1 MTGAEDILPG
11 GPIDTMPGLDDA
23 ARLELLAGAQWW
35 IGYDRAQEALRRFEY
50 LLRYGPGQLRPPNA
64 LLLSPTNNGKSMVV
78 EKFRR
83 DHTPAPQDDTDTET
97 LPVVVVQMPTNPTI
111 SRFYAALLAEVG
123 APGPRSGG
131 GVRGHDLEQM
141 ALHVLRAV
149 NTRVLVIDE
158 LHNMLAGSASA
169 RREFL
174 NLLRYL
180 GNVLR
185 IPLIG
190 VGTQEAYL
198 AIRTDPQLENRFE
211 PIILPLWEP
220 GSETAKLLMSFAAS
234 LPLKRSSPDL
244 LRPDV
249 IKHLLART
257 GGTIGEMLTLLRAA
271 AIAAIET
278 GEESIN
284 ERTLR
289 LAEYKGPVE
298 RRISIERQLVPG

>member
-1 MTGAEDILPG
+1 MVDRLRSGTGRAATVRIPSAVRAGEASPAKRLAAQPHQQRQKHG
-11 GPIDTMPGLDDA
+11 GREIPS
-23 ARLELLAGAQWW
+23 RSYAGSA
-35 IGYDRAQEALRRFEY
+35 GRDRCRESA
-50 LLRYGPGQLRPPNA
+50 
-64 LLLSPTNNGKSMVV
+64 
-78 EKFRR
+78 
-83 DHTPAPQDDTDTET
+83 
-97 LPVVVVQMPTNPTI
+97 VVVVQMPTNPTI
-111 SRFYAALLAEVG
+111 SRFYAALLAELG
-123 APGPRSGG
+123 APGPRAGG
-131 GVRGHDLEQM
+131 GVRSHDLEQM
-141 ALHVLRAV
+141 ALNILRAV
-149 NTRVLVIDE
+149 NARVLVIDE

-180 GNVLR
+180 GNALR

-234 LPLKRSSPDL
+234 LPLRRSSPDL

-249 IKHLLART
+249 IKLLLIRT
-257 GGTIGEMLTLLRAA
+257 GGTIGEMLALLRAA

-278 GEESIN
+278 GDESIS

-289 LAEYKGPVE
+289 IADYKGPVE